1 MAKIVHESNSE
12 YHGNTSAI
20 SKSRLSK
27 MSICPRYFKWCEDNP
42 QEPTEDLVVGSAF
55 HKLVLEG
62 ETFGQEFVVMP
73 QIDRRTNNGKA
84 LYNEF
89 MTQIGT
95 RHVITAEQYNMIT
108 GMANSIS
115 CDKYAN
121 VLLNGEREVSMYY
134 TDELTGIEC
143 KVRPDCYK
151 VIGDKVII
159 TDLKSCR
166 SAVGESF
173 MKDIVNYSYDLQ
185 AYMYRLGVSK
195 VLGVPIE
202 NVSFVFV
209 PIEKK
214 EPYLMAMYEVTQDIF
229 DRGEMLYRK
238 YLGELKYCRDTNNW
252 YGYNGFSNKPTTIG
266 LPDWVTKNKNIHDN
280 G

>member
-1 MAKIVHESNSE
+1 MANGKVIESNSE

-20 SKSRLSK
+20 SKSRLAN
-27 MSICPRYFKWCEDNP
+27 MSVCPRYFKWCEDNP
-42 QEPTEDLVVGSAF
+42 KEPTEDLIVGSAF
-55 HKLVLEG
+55 HKVVLEPN
-62 ETFGQEFVVMP
+62 TFGEEFVVMP
-73 QIDRRTNNGKA
+73 SFDRRTNNGKA

-89 MTQIGT
+89 MGSVNGRQI
-95 RHVITAEQYNMIT
+95 ITVDQYNMIL

-134 TDELTGIEC
+134 TDELTEIEC
-143 KVRPDCYK
+143 KVRPDVYK
-151 VIGDKVII
+151 VVGDKVII
-159 TDLKSCR
+159 TDVKSCR
-166 SAVGESF
+166 SAMPETF

-195 VLGVPIE
+195 VLNIPID
-202 NVSFVFV
+202 NISFVFMAV
-209 PIEKK
+209 EKK
-214 EPYLMAMYEVTQDIF
+214 EPYLMAMYEVTQDVF

-252 YGYNGFSNKPTTIG
+252 YSYNGFSNKPTTIG
-266 LPDWVTKNKNIHDN
+266 LPDWVTKNNK
-280 G
+280 GE